1 MGLNDETAKAI
12 KEQLQAL
19 EDERNNEKLFKQ
31 QQIAERVSKAGDA
44 QKIQQAKLEQKMKDL
59 EKKRAEMRNEY
70 ELFQQK
76 KANQALTEKEMD
88 KAFIQRI
95 LAQEKAEREQK
106 AEKSKGSKDDIQ
118 NYLMYLEDLRQKEAK
133 NEKLLEKLRQNELEK
148 EWSKRETQWKKEE
161 FARQQLLKKVVD
173 GRGDQIAYKQ
183 SMKQKSSMKDV
194 SETDRLIAE
203 MKAFKFA
210 DQEEQENRLKYNNK
224 IQSFLRK
231 QADEKKK
238 QLFMEQNNTAFDANA
253 AENDALY
260 NKLLK
265 QEMEKDK
272 ESLEKGKSS
281 HHFPRTTANWWT
293 F

>member
-95 LAQEKAEREQK
+95 LAQEKADREQK

-118 NYLMYLEDLRQKEAK
+118 NYLMYLEDLRQKEAE
-133 NEKLLEKLRQNELEK
+133 NEKLIENELEK

-183 SMKQKSSMKDV
+183 SMKEKSSMKDV
-194 SETDRLIAE
+194 SETDRLIKE
-203 MKAFKFA
+203 LEAFKLA
-210 DQEEQENRLKYNNK
+210 DKQEEENKLKYNK
-224 IQSFLRK
+224 EIQAFLRK
-231 QADEKKK
+231 QTDEKKK
-238 QLFMEQNNTAFDANA
+238 QLLMEQNDTAFDVNA
-253 AENDALY
+253 AENDAIY
-260 NKLLK
+260 KKLLK
-265 QEMEKDK
+265 QEMEKDQ
-272 ESLEKGKSS
+272 ESLANGKSS